1 MFNEDTGAFFEQGG
15 HAVTAVWTPDGGSSV
30 PDIVGIFNNEYF
42 EDVGGPVGV
51 EGSQPVFV
59 CPAASVPGVAQ
70 GDTIVISGKTYSIV
84 NVRPDGTGIV
94 DLILEG

>member
-1 MFNEDTGAFFEQGG
+1 MFSEDIDSFFSLTD
-15 HAVTAVWTPDGGSSV
+15 HAISAAWTPAGGS
-30 PDIVGIFNNEYF
+30 PATITGIFNDTYF

-59 CPAASVPGVAQ
+59 CAAASVPGVAQ
-70 GDTIVISGKTYSIV
+70 DDTIVINSKTYSIV

>member
-1 MFNEDTGAFFEQGG
+1 MFDEDINAFLSLTD
-15 HAVTAVWTPDGGSSV
+15 HAISAEWTPTGGSASTV
-30 PDIVGIFNNEYF
+30 AGIFNDQYF

-59 CPAASVPGVAQ
+59 CAAASVPNVAQ
-70 GDTIVISGKTYSIV
+70 GDTIAVNGKTYSIV

-94 DLILEG
+94 DLIIEG

>member
-1 MFNEDTGAFFEQGG
+1 MFHEDIDAFFSLAD
-15 HAVTAVWTPDGGSSV
+15 HAVEASWTAAGGSPADV
-30 PDIVGIFNNEYF
+30 VGIFNDEYF

-59 CPAASVPGVAQ
+59 CAAADVPNVAQ
-70 GDTIVISGKTYSIV
+70 GDTIAIDGKTYSIV

>member
-1 MFNEDTGAFFEQGG
+1 MFTEDIDAFFSLSDHAVSAEWTPQGG
-15 HAVTAVWTPDGGSSV
+15 SPAAVT
-30 PDIVGIFNNEYF
+30 GIFNDEYF

-59 CPAASVPGVAQ
+59 CPAAGVPGVAQ
-70 GDTIVISGKTYSIV
+70 GDAIVINAKTYAIV

>member
-1 MFNEDTGAFFEQGG
+1 MFTEDIDAFFSLTD
-15 HAVTAVWTPDGGSSV
+15 HAISASWTPGGGSPADV
-30 PDIVGIFNNEYF
+30 VGIFNDEYF

-59 CPAASVPGVAQ
+59 CAAARVPGVAQ
-70 GDTIVISGKTYSIV
+70 GDTIVINGKTYSIV